1 MKITL
6 AFTLLFGFLAT
17 ALAQQFDNRY
27 IVMLQRVSSIVP
39 NPLLPS

>member
-17 ALAQQFDNRY
+17 AIAQQFDHRY
-27 IVMLQRVSSIVP
+27 IVMLQRASHVLSL
-39 NPLLPS
+39 PLHPS